1 MKKMNNRGFMLSE
14 TLIVATFLVTTLL
27 FLYIQFNKVTKTY
40 DTSFK
45 YNTVNGLYSTNNI
58 IDYIKTDG
66 LENLKIE
73 LLKEGIE
80 FVDITSCHTDY
91 FKEKDYCSVL
101 IESLNIKTVIFTNE
115 NLTTLKSI
123 NTGLKQTIIDFID
136 YIKFE
141 ETDGY
146 RVIVEFNDD
155 TFASLKVK
163 E

>member
-27 FLYIQFNKVTKTY
+27 FLYTQFNKVTKTY

-58 IDYIKTDG
+58 IDYIKTEG
-66 LENLKIE
+66 LDNLKIE

>member
-27 FLYIQFNKVTKTY
+27 FLYIQFNKVTKTH